1 VGRPAETPH
10 AVRRV
15 VSNTGPLLHLYEAQ
29 ELAIL
34 AHTGEVSIPPAV
46 ELELL
51 QHDPVWRHH
60 RPPWVQIARLT
71 EPHAQA
77 ATTWQQAGLLGAGE
91 AEAIALAQQVQAD
104 WLLTDDAAAR
114 LFAQALG
121 IEVHGSL
128 GIVLWAAAVGH
139 LNREVAGAALD
150 RLAQSSLWVSARVL
164 AEAKAA
170 LLRLSQ

>member
-1 VGRPAETPH
+1 LRGLCSRSAP
-10 AVRRV
+10 RREAGDLEYW
-15 VSNTGPLLHLYEAQ
+15 STAHLHEAQ

-34 AHTGEVSIPPAV
+34 MHAGEVSIPPV
-46 ELELL
+46 VDLELL
-51 QHDPVWRHH
+51 EHDPVWRLH
-60 RPPWVQIARLT
+60 RPPWVQVARLT
-71 EPHAQA
+71 EPHAQV

-139 LNREVAGAALD
+139 LNHEAAALD

-170 LLRLSQ
+170 LQRLSQ